1 MSSTTRPEDAP
12 LAHAHP
18 RRALWKHANVQI
30 LFAVVCG
37 ALVGW
42 LNPRWGSD
50 LRPLADAFIGLIKL
64 VIGPIV
70 FLIVSTGIAQVGDM
84 RKVGRIGLKAL
95 VYFEVLTTLALI
107 VGYILGQVVQP
118 GNGVAPPSAGLSG
131 EIAKYTTGESLP
143 SLGSFFFKLIPDNLL
158 NPFVHGD
165 LLQIL
170 VVALI
175 FGTALVLSGEKGRP
189 ITEALDR
196 LTVVVFKAT
205 SVVMLF
211 APLGV
216 FGAIGF
222 TVGKFGVVMLI
233 TLGKLVLTAYV
244 GMALFVLVVLGIVC
258 RMAGL
263 RLGAIL
269 RYIRGE
275 ILLALATSSSEAV
288 LPQLAV
294 KLESLGV
301 SRVVVGLV
309 LPISYSFNLT
319 GVALTLPI
327 SVLFIQQV
335 YGLHLSWEQQASI
348 FGLMLL
354 TSKGAAGVT
363 GAAFLT
369 LAATVAATGIL
380 PLQGLILLLAVD
392 RFMSEARAVI
402 NIIGNVVATIIVGKW
417 EGSFDAVKADA
428 ALRRS

>member
-1 MSSTTRPEDAP
+1 
-12 LAHAHP
+12 
-18 RRALWKHANVQI
+18 
-30 LFAVVCG
+30 
-37 ALVGW
+37 
-42 LNPRWGSD
+42 
-50 LRPLADAFIGLIKL
+50 
-64 VIGPIV
+64 
-70 FLIVSTGIAQVGDM
+70 
-84 RKVGRIGLKAL
+84 
-95 VYFEVLTTLALI
+95 
-107 VGYILGQVVQP
+107 
-118 GNGVAPPSAGLSG
+118 
-131 EIAKYTTGESLP
+131 
-143 SLGSFFFKLIPDNLL
+143 
-158 NPFVHGD
+158 
-165 LLQIL
+165 
-170 VVALI
+170 
-175 FGTALVLSGEKGRP
+175 
-189 ITEALDR
+189 
-196 LTVVVFKAT
+196 
-205 SVVMLF
+205 MLF

-244 GMALFVLVVLGIVC
+244 GMALFVVIVLGIVC

-335 YGLHLSWEQQASI
+335 YGLHLSWAQQASI

-417 EGSFDAVKADA
+417 EGNFDAVKADA
-428 ALRRS
+428 ALRGS

>member
-1 MSSTTRPEDAP
+1 MSSTTSPEGTP
-12 LAHAHP
+12 LAHAPP
-18 RRALWKHANVQI
+18 RRALWRHATVQI

-95 VYFEVLTTLALI
+95 IYFEVLTTLALI

-131 EIAKYTTGESLP
+131 EIAKYTTGETLP
-143 SLGSFFFKLIPDNLL
+143 SLSSFFFKLIPDNLL

-263 RLGAIL
+263 RLSAIL

-335 YGLHLSWEQQASI
+335 YGVHLSWAQQASI

-417 EGSFDAVKADA
+417 EGNFDAVKADA
-428 ALRRS
+428 ALRGS

>member
-1 MSSTTRPEDAP
+1 MSSTTDPESAP
-12 LAHAHP
+12 LAHAHA

-42 LNPRWGSD
+42 LNPRWGTE

-95 VYFEVLTTLALI
+95 IYFEVLTTLALI

-131 EIAKYTTGESLP
+131 EIAKYTALQSLP
-143 SLGSFFFKLIPDNLL
+143 SFGNFFFKLIPDNLL

-335 YGLHLSWEQQASI
+335 YGLHLSWAQQASI

-417 EGSFDAVKADA
+417 EGNFDAVKADA
-428 ALRRS
+428 ALRGS